1 MDQLYPVT
9 VIEEDGTF
17 IAQVDD
23 VPEAITYGDTLEEAL
38 EEAVDALE
46 VALSSYKGDG
56 RVKPAPSEPK
66 AGQYVIRH
74 RI

>member
-9 VIEEDGTF
+9 ITEEDGTF

-66 AGQYVIRH
+66 AGQYVIKLRS
-74 RI
+74 